1 MKKNLINL
9 FLATG
14 LTLFAT
20 SAWTSSLDLQKLSVH
35 GGSYEVPVD
44 NPELAEL
51 AVFPLRRVQLEQ
63 NGKEFTL
70 KYNVPIELTGE
81 VNRVEF
87 KGTIENGQGVLTY
100 EDTKMNC
107 LADQSTLM
115 CKVAYQN
122 LKFNQER
129 AERIITSR
137 FEGDDLRK
145 RLMIQKDFST
155 DPVGVI
161 KIKLK

>member
-14 LTLFAT
+14 LTLSASSALT
-20 SAWTSSLDLQKLSVH
+20 SPLDLQKLSVR

-63 NGKEFTL
+63 NGQEFTL
-70 KYNVPIELTGE
+70 KYNVPVELTGE
-81 VNRVEF
+81 LNRIEF

-100 EDTKMNC
+100 EDSKMNC
-107 LADQSTLM
+107 LADQTTLM

-137 FEGDDLRK
+137 FDGEELRK
-145 RLMIQKDFST
+145 RLLIQKDFST